1 MKSSLWLLCEIW
13 MLEETESRQRNCL
26 DINVVILLVIQ
37 VSVATLLLEKYTLNL
52 FLFLGT
58 QLRRIFQ
65 SLCIEVGPFN

>member
-1 MKSSLWLLCEIW
+1 

-26 DINVVILLVIQ
+26 DINAVILLVIQ

-58 QLRRIFQ
+58 QLKLIFQ
-65 SLCIEVGPFN
+65 SLCIKVGPFN